1 MSQNVTAK
9 QMALESGQDPIAV
22 VATVETVPAEAVA
35 VESYADRL
43 MDELFEGVDQSFE
56 KSGGLP
62 TEPVQPETIT
72 LKSISVP
79 QIVLSQLAQ
88 PQQPAEKD
96 VKAIARQVAL
106 ETTQKQQ
113 SKQSFD
119 KILLGAAFGSLI
131 LVLGLWLASRSGLV
145 RLPTATP
152 ATSTPA
158 EAGKTA
164 PDTQF
169 VEYVQRSLE
178 AIEQKKAP
186 QANPQLPVVPG
197 VAPPGTL
204 PSIQISGS
212 PPATAGLSTAV
223 NRIADALEQAAAQP
237 GVPALPAQVV
247 IIPPAPVP
255 APAPVLVPVP
265 VPFPVSAPAPAP
277 APVPAPAPA
286 SVPAP
291 APAVAAPQT
300 ATVSPSPTAPA
311 SGRAIA
317 SAGRATQTPVATSP
331 SPSPSPSESPQSKI
345 LARETEPAAAPAAAP
360 APAAQPAAPQ
370 TQPAPPATKST
381 QTSAHTLVGV
391 LELGD
396 RSAALFEVDGVA
408 RRIYVGESI
417 GASGWTLAEI
427 KNQEAVIR
435 KGGDVRSVFVG
446 QKF

>member
-1 MSQNVTAK
+1 MPQKVIAK
-9 QMALESGQDPIAV
+9 QMSLESSASDPIAV

-43 MDELFEGVDQSFE
+43 MDELFEGVDRAFDG
-56 KSGGLP
+56 SGGLP
-62 TEPVQPETIT
+62 SEPVQPEFVA

-79 QIVLSQLAQ
+79 QIVLSQLAPQ
-88 PQQPAEKD
+88 PQPAEKD
-96 VKAIARQVAL
+96 VEAIARQVAL
-106 ETTQKQQ
+106 ETAKKQQ

-119 KILLGAAFGSLI
+119 RILLGAAFGSLL
-131 LVLGLWLASRSGLV
+131 LVMGLWLASRSGLV
-145 RLPTATP
+145 RLPAAPAPETPTA
-152 ATSTPA
+152 S
-158 EAGKTA
+158 GKTA
-164 PDTQF
+164 PDTKF

-186 QANPQLPVVPG
+186 QANPQLAGVPG
-197 VAPPGTL
+197 VATPGTL
-204 PSIQISGS
+204 PSIPISGA

-223 NRIADALEQAAAQP
+223 NRIANALEQAAAQP
-237 GVPALPAQVV
+237 GAPAPQVVVIPPPAQVTV
-247 IIPPAPVP
+247 APAAPVAAAP
-255 APAPVLVPVP
+255 VAAAPA
-265 VPFPVSAPAPAP
+265 AP
-277 APVPAPAPA
+277 
-286 SVPAP
+286 
-291 APAVAAPQT
+291 AAPQT
-300 ATVSPSPTAPA
+300 AAVSPSPAAPA

-317 SAGRATQTPVATSP
+317 AAGSRTPLAA
-331 SPSPSPSESPQSKI
+331 SPSPSESPEPKI
-345 LARETEPAAAPAAAP
+345 LARETEPAPAPAAPEAAP
-360 APAAQPAAPQ
+360 APQ
-370 TQPAPPATKST
+370 QPAPALSSAP
-381 QTSAHTLVGV
+381 TSAHTLVGI

>member
-1 MSQNVTAK
+1 MSQKVIAK
-9 QMALESGQDPIAV
+9 QMSLESASDPIAV
-22 VATVETVPAEAVA
+22 KATVETVPAEAVA

-43 MDELFEGVDQSFE
+43 MDELFEGVDRAFE
-56 KSGGLP
+56 GSGAQP
-62 TEPVQPETIT
+62 AEPMAPEFVA

-79 QIVLSQLAQ
+79 QIVLSPLAPE
-88 PQQPAEKD
+88 PQRGEKD
-96 VKAIARQVAL
+96 VEAIARQVAL
-106 ETTQKQQ
+106 ETTKKQQ

-119 KILLGAAFGSLI
+119 RILLGAACGSLL
-131 LVLGLWLASRSGLV
+131 LVLGLWLASRSVLL
-145 RLPTATP
+145 RLRAAPAPETP
-152 ATSTPA
+152 AASAP
-158 EAGKTA
+158 TA

-178 AIEQKKAP
+178 AIEQKKPP
-186 QANPQLPVVPG
+186 QPNPQLAGVPG

-204 PSIQISGS
+204 PSISISGA

-223 NRIADALEQAAAQP
+223 NRIADALEQVGAQP
-237 GVPALPAQVV
+237 GAPAPQVVVIPPPAQVTV
-247 IIPPAPVP
+247 APAAPV
-255 APAPVLVPVP
+255 AGVP
-265 VPFPVSAPAPAP
+265 
-277 APVPAPAPA
+277 
-286 SVPAP
+286 
-291 APAVAAPQT
+291 AAPQT
-300 ATVSPSPTAPA
+300 ASVSPSPTAPA

-317 SAGRATQTPVATSP
+317 AAGTRTPLAASP
-331 SPSPSPSESPQSKI
+331 TPSESPQPKI
-345 LARETEPAAAPAAAP
+345 LARETEPAPAPSAQQSAP
-360 APAAQPAAPQ
+360 APAPEQSAPAVSSAP
-370 TQPAPPATKST
+370 
-381 QTSAHTLVGV
+381 TSAHTLVGI

>member
-1 MSQNVTAK
+1 MPQKVIAK
-9 QMALESGQDPIAV
+9 QMSLESASDPIAV
-22 VATVETVPAEAVA
+22 KATVETVPAEAVA
-35 VESYADRL
+35 VESYADQL
-43 MDELFEGVDQSFE
+43 MDELFEGVDRAFDG
-56 KSGGLP
+56 SGGQP
-62 TEPVQPETIT
+62 AEPMAPEFVA

-79 QIVLSQLAQ
+79 QIVLSPLAPE
-88 PQQPAEKD
+88 PQRGEKD
-96 VKAIARQVAL
+96 VEAIARQVAL
-106 ETTQKQQ
+106 ETTKKQQ

-119 KILLGAAFGSLI
+119 RILLGAACGSLL

-145 RLPTATP
+145 RLRAAPAPETP
-152 ATSTPA
+152 AAS
-158 EAGKTA
+158 GVTA

-178 AIEQKKAP
+178 VIEQKKAP
-186 QANPQLPVVPG
+186 QPNPQLAGVPG

-204 PSIQISGS
+204 PSISISGA

-223 NRIADALEQAAAQP
+223 NRIADALEQAGAQP
-237 GVPALPAQVV
+237 GAPAPQVVVIPPPAQVTMAPAAQV
-247 IIPPAPVP
+247 AGAPPAP
-255 APAPVLVPVP
+255 
-265 VPFPVSAPAPAP
+265 
-277 APVPAPAPA
+277 
-286 SVPAP
+286 
-291 APAVAAPQT
+291 QT
-300 ATVSPSPTAPA
+300 GSVSPSPTAPA

-317 SAGRATQTPVATSP
+317 AAGARTPLAASP
-331 SPSPSPSESPQSKI
+331 TPSESPQPKI
-345 LARETEPAAAPAAAP
+345 LARETEAAP
-360 APAAQPAAPQ
+360 APSAQQSA
-370 TQPAPPATKST
+370 PAPEQSAPAVSSAP
-381 QTSAHTLVGV
+381 TSAHTLVGI

>member
-1 MSQNVTAK
+1 MPQKVIAK
-9 QMALESGQDPIAV
+9 QMSLESASDPIAV
-22 VATVETVPAEAVA
+22 KATVETVPAEAVA
-35 VESYADRL
+35 VESYADQL
-43 MDELFEGVDQSFE
+43 MDELFEGVDRAFDG
-56 KSGGLP
+56 SGP
-62 TEPVQPETIT
+62 QPAEPMAPEFVA

-79 QIVLSQLAQ
+79 QIVLSPLAPE
-88 PQQPAEKD
+88 PQRGEKD
-96 VKAIARQVAL
+96 VEAIARQVAL
-106 ETTQKQQ
+106 ETTKKQQ

-119 KILLGAAFGSLI
+119 RILLGAACGSLL
-131 LVLGLWLASRSGLV
+131 LVMGLWLASRSGLV
-145 RLPTATP
+145 RLRAAPAPETP
-152 ATSTPA
+152 AAS
-158 EAGKTA
+158 GVTA

-186 QANPQLPVVPG
+186 QPNPQLAGVPG

-204 PSIQISGS
+204 PSISISGA

-223 NRIADALEQAAAQP
+223 NRIADALEQAGAQP
-237 GVPALPAQVV
+237 G
-247 IIPPAPVP
+247 
-255 APAPVLVPVP
+255 APAPQVVLIPPPAQGTV
-265 VPFPVSAPAPAP
+265 APA
-277 APVPAPAPA
+277 APVAG
-286 SVPAP
+286 VPA
-291 APAVAAPQT
+291 AGAAPQT
-300 ATVSPSPTAPA
+300 AAVSPSPTAPA

-317 SAGRATQTPVATSP
+317 AAGTRTPLAA
-331 SPSPSPSESPQSKI
+331 SPSPSESPQPKI
-345 LARETEPAAAPAAAP
+345 LARETEPAPAPSAQQSAP
-360 APAAQPAAPQ
+360 APEQSAPAVSSAP
-370 TQPAPPATKST
+370 
-381 QTSAHTLVGV
+381 TSAHTLVGI

>member
-1 MSQNVTAK
+1 MPQKVIAK
-9 QMALESGQDPIAV
+9 QMSLESASDPIAV
-22 VATVETVPAEAVA
+22 RATVETVPAEAVA

-43 MDELFEGVDQSFE
+43 MDELFEGVDRAFE
-56 KSGGLP
+56 GSGAQP
-62 TEPVQPETIT
+62 AEPMAPEFVA

-79 QIVLSQLAQ
+79 QIVLSPLAPE
-88 PQQPAEKD
+88 PQRGEKD
-96 VKAIARQVAL
+96 VEAIARQVAL
-106 ETTQKQQ
+106 ETTKKQQ

-119 KILLGAAFGSLI
+119 RILLGAACGSLL
-131 LVLGLWLASRSGLV
+131 LVLGLWLASRSGLL
-145 RLPTATP
+145 RLRAAPAPETP
-152 ATSTPA
+152 AASAP
-158 EAGKTA
+158 TA

-178 AIEQKKAP
+178 VIEQKKAP
-186 QANPQLPVVPG
+186 QPNPQLAGVPG

-204 PSIQISGS
+204 PTISISGA

-223 NRIADALEQAAAQP
+223 NRIADALEQAGAQP
-237 GVPALPAQVV
+237 GAPAPQVVVIPPPAQVTV
-247 IIPPAPVP
+247 APGAPVAG
-255 APAPVLVPVP
+255 APGAPV
-265 VPFPVSAPAPAP
+265 AGA
-277 APVPAPAPA
+277 
-286 SVPAP
+286 
-291 APAVAAPQT
+291 QT
-300 ATVSPSPTAPA
+300 AAVSPSPTAPA

-317 SAGRATQTPVATSP
+317 AAGTRTPLAASP
-331 SPSPSPSESPQSKI
+331 NPSESPQPKI
-345 LARETEPAAAPAAAP
+345 LARETEPAPAPSAQQSAP
-360 APAAQPAAPQ
+360 APEQSAPAVSSAP
-370 TQPAPPATKST
+370 
-381 QTSAHTLVGV
+381 TSAHTLVGI

>member
-1 MSQNVTAK
+1 MPQKVIAEQMS
-9 QMALESGQDPIAV
+9 LESASEPIAV
-22 VATVETVPAEAVA
+22 RATVETVPAEAVA

-43 MDELFEGVDQSFE
+43 MDELFEGVDRAFDG
-56 KSGGLP
+56 SGGLP
-62 TEPVQPETIT
+62 SEPVQPEFVA

-79 QIVLSQLAQ
+79 QIVLSQLAPQ
-88 PQQPAEKD
+88 PQPAEKD
-96 VKAIARQVAL
+96 VEAIARQVAL
-106 ETTQKQQ
+106 ETAKKQQ

-119 KILLGAAFGSLI
+119 RMLLGAAFGSLL
-131 LVLGLWLASRSGLV
+131 LVMGLWLASRSGLV
-145 RLPTATP
+145 RLPAAPAPETP
-152 ATSTPA
+152 VAS
-158 EAGKTA
+158 GKTA

-186 QANPQLPVVPG
+186 QANPQLAGVPG
-197 VAPPGTL
+197 APTPGTL
-204 PSIQISGS
+204 PSIQISGA

-223 NRIADALEQAAAQP
+223 NRIADALEQAGAQP
-237 GVPALPAQVV
+237 GAPAPQIVVIPPPAQVTV
-247 IIPPAPVP
+247 APAAPVAA
-255 APAPVLVPVP
+255 AP
-265 VPFPVSAPAPAP
+265 
-277 APVPAPAPA
+277 
-286 SVPAP
+286 
-291 APAVAAPQT
+291 AAPQT
-300 ATVSPSPTAPA
+300 AAVSPSPAAPA

-317 SAGRATQTPVATSP
+317 AAGTRDPLAA
-331 SPSPSPSESPQSKI
+331 SPSPSESPQPKI
-345 LARETEPAAAPAAAP
+345 LARETEPA
-360 APAAQPAAPQ
+360 
-370 TQPAPPATKST
+370 PAPPAQQSAPAPE
-381 QTSAHTLVGV
+381 QSAPAVSSAPTSAHTLVGI

>member
-1 MSQNVTAK
+1 MPQKVIAK
-9 QMALESGQDPIAV
+9 QMSLESASDPIAV
-22 VATVETVPAEAVA
+22 KATVETVPAEAVA
-35 VESYADRL
+35 VESYADQL
-43 MDELFEGVDQSFE
+43 MDELFEGVDRAFDG
-56 KSGGLP
+56 SGTQP
-62 TEPVQPETIT
+62 AEPMAPEFVA

-79 QIVLSQLAQ
+79 QIVLSPLAPE
-88 PQQPAEKD
+88 PQRGEKD
-96 VKAIARQVAL
+96 VEAIARQVAL
-106 ETTQKQQ
+106 ETTKKQQ

-119 KILLGAAFGSLI
+119 RILLGAACGSLL

-145 RLPTATP
+145 RLRAAPAPETP
-152 ATSTPA
+152 AASSV
-158 EAGKTA
+158 TA

-186 QANPQLPVVPG
+186 QPNPQLAGVPG

-204 PSIQISGS
+204 PSISISGA

-223 NRIADALEQAAAQP
+223 NRIADALEQAGAQP
-237 GVPALPAQVV
+237 GAPAPQVVLIPPPAQVAV
-247 IIPPAPVP
+247 APAAPVAG
-255 APAPVLVPVP
+255 AP
-265 VPFPVSAPAPAP
+265 
-277 APVPAPAPA
+277 
-286 SVPAP
+286 
-291 APAVAAPQT
+291 AAPQT
-300 ATVSPSPTAPA
+300 GSVSPSPTAPA

-317 SAGRATQTPVATSP
+317 AAGTRTPLAA
-331 SPSPSPSESPQSKI
+331 SPSPSESPQPKI
-345 LARETEPAAAPAAAP
+345 LARETEPAPAPSAEQSAP
-360 APAAQPAAPQ
+360 APAAEQSAPAVSSAP
-370 TQPAPPATKST
+370 
-381 QTSAHTLVGV
+381 TSAHTLVGI